1 MAVKYD
7 NGTLRM
13 YKNGTAG
20 ENEVFIATSFNPL
33 VLRPAL
39 DSEKSF
45 TTEWHKIK
53 IGINRVSQS
62 PWKGYVDEVKIYK
75 KSLTP
80 TEVGYLYNN
89 HCPKASCP

>member
-1 MAVKYD
+1 
-7 NGTLRM
+7 M
-13 YKNGTAG
+13 YKDGAAG
-20 ENEVFIATSFNPL
+20 ANEVFIATSFSPL
-33 VLRPAL
+33 ALRPAL
-39 DSEKSF
+39 DSEKRF
-45 TTEWHKIK
+45 TTEWRKIK

-75 KSLTP
+75 RSLTP